1 MRGNPRTRPLPRSRR
16 RRGRLARRVAG
27 DGPRATRRCGAGQ
40 PARGG
45 LAVRDRPLRG
55 APRRALPVRRRSAL
69 INFVSHLPRDLRT
82 GGFSAVGAASCAA
95 LSARHEIAY
104 VGPVNPPAINR
115 QKAFSKAL
123 RLSGLG
129 GDFFAYSER
138 RLSQIAAQV
147 AERADPRA
155 RLDYFHG
162 FTPWILTQPPRPYVA
177 WSDCTFRDYID
188 IFHNRR
194 QFRPADLAR
203 IEAAEGQWLRGARRV
218 LFSSQWARERAI
230 AHYRLDPG
238 RAVSLGI
245 YGALE
250 APEDDAF
257 ESPGRFV
264 FISTNYSA
272 KGGPVA
278 VEAFRQLRE
287 THPDA
292 RLNIVG
298 DAPPQG
304 IDDPSIQTVGFLRKE
319 DPDEHRRYREL
330 LATATA
336 IVHPTRGDVSPLV
349 LIEAALFGCPAISSR
364 AFAIPELVDDGVS
377 GLLLDDPTDP
387 VLVAGAMRRLLEHP
401 DEHLAM
407 RASAWRRAR
416 DVHSLAAFEGRLLA
430 EVDAVL
436 AEVVSG

>member
-1 MRGNPRTRPLPRSRR
+1 
-16 RRGRLARRVAG
+16 
-27 DGPRATRRCGAGQ
+27 
-40 PARGG
+40 
-45 LAVRDRPLRG
+45 
-55 APRRALPVRRRSAL
+55 
-69 INFVSHLPRDLRT
+69 LRT
-82 GGFSAVGAASCAA
+82 GGFSAVGAATHNA
-95 LSARHEIAY
+95 LSTRHEIAY
-104 VGPVNPPAINR
+104 VGPVNPPPINW
-115 QKAFSKAL
+115 QKALSKAR

-129 GDFFAYSER
+129 GAFFTYSER
-138 RLSQIAAQV
+138 RLSQIATQV

-162 FTPWILTQPPRPYVA
+162 FAPWVLTRPPRPYVA

-188 IFHNRR
+188 IFHDRR
-194 QFRPADLAR
+194 QFQPADLAR

-218 LFSSQWARERAI
+218 LFSSEWARGRAI
-230 AHYRLDPG
+230 ALYGLDPG
-238 RAVSLGI
+238 RVVSLGI

-264 FISTNYSA
+264 FISTNFAA
-272 KGGPVA
+272 KGGPVV
-278 VEAFRQLRE
+278 VEALRQLRE

-292 RLNIVG
+292 QLTIVG
-298 DAPPQG
+298 AAPPQR
-304 IDDPSIQTVGFLRKE
+304 IDDASIRSVGFLRKE
-319 DPDEHRRYREL
+319 EPDEHRRYREL

-377 GLLLDDPTDP
+377 GLLVDDPTDP
-387 VLVAGAMRRLLEHP
+387 VAVAGAMRRLLEHP

-407 RASAWRRAR
+407 RAAAWRRAR
-416 DVHSLAAFEGRLLA
+416 DVHSLAAFGARLLA

-436 AEVVSG
+436 AEAA